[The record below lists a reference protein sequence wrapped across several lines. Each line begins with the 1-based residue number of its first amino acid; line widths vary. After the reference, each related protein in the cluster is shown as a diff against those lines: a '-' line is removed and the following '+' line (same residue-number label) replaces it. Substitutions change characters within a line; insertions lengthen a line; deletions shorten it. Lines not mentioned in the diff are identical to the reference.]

1 MFDPIAHAKSVT
13 GQAQVPLVNAYDTIG
28 VAVALSQVHGPHV
41 YDYGALPVPVV
52 AITLYDVERHVL
64 MVDGCVRRE
73 GRVQSGRFRIGQAGQ
88 RVVVDA
94 IPADMPPASGRNLLL
109 VYVGPRLLAQVA
121 GEMSPRS
128 AIEFSDQPWEI
139 EDPFLHQLARRL
151 ADTTT
156 PHSSI
161 EHLLAEQIGAT
172 LGLHLIDRYA
182 LNHAAS
188 PAPALHPAA
197 LARIIEF
204 IQTPE
209 GLRASLA
216 DLAAIAGYS
225 ASHFL
230 RQFRAATGST
240 PHQFVQR
247 QRLIRARELLSR
259 TRQPLAK
266 IALDCGYASQSHFG
280 TRFLHA
286 TGMTPRQYRESR
298 RGG

>member
-1 MFDPIAHAKSVT
+1 MFDPIAHARSTT
-13 GQAQVPLVNAYDTIG
+13 GQTQVPLVNAYEATGI
-28 VAVALSQVHGPHV
+28 AVALSEVHGPHV
-41 YDYGALPVPVV
+41 YDYGTLPVPVV
-52 AITLYDVERHVL
+52 VVTLYDIERHVL

-73 GRVQSGRFRIGQAGQ
+73 GRVQSGRFRIGQVGQ
-88 RVVVDA
+88 RVVGDA
-94 IPADMPPASGRNLLL
+94 IPADAPSASGRRLLV
-109 VYVGPRLLAQVA
+109 VYVGPRLLEQVA
-121 GEMSPRS
+121 GDRSPRS
-128 AIEFSDQPWEI
+128 AIEFRDQPWDI
-139 EDPFLHQLARRL
+139 EDPFLYQLAQRL
-151 ADTTT
+151 VDTTT
-156 PHSSI
+156 RQSPI

-172 LGLHLIDRYA
+172 LGLHLVDRYA
-182 LNHAAS
+182 LDQTVS
-188 PAPALHPAA
+188 PVPALHPAA

-225 ASHFL
+225 TSHFL

-247 QRLIRARELLSR
+247 QRLIRARELLAR
-259 TRQPLAK
+259 TRQPLTK

-298 RGG
+298 RGR